1 MTAVKPKKSHP
12 WGWSK
17 NKPKSSPVQSK
28 SSPVQSKS
36 NGGK

>member
-1 MTAVKPKKSHP
+1 MTAVKPKKTHP
-12 WGWSK
+12 WAWDK
-17 NKPKSSPVQSK
+17 NKPKPKSK